1 MLRTGVDLTE
11 IERIRTA
18 IARHGDRFLARIY
31 TPTELDHCH
40 GRAES
45 LAGRFA
51 AKEAVAKA
59 LGTGIWRYG
68 VGWTD
73 IEVVRDLQTGA
84 PILKLYHAAAECA
97 AALHLQEWSI
107 SLSHDRERVIAFVV
121 AIGSL
126 EVSRVHGLTD

>member
-1 MLRTGVDLTE
+1 MLRTGVDLIE

-18 IARHGDRFLARIY
+18 IERHGARFLARIY
-31 TPTELDHCH
+31 TPLELAHCQ

-59 LGTGIWRYG
+59 LGTGIWRQG
-68 VGWTD
+68 VDWRD
-73 IEVVRDLQTGA
+73 IELLRNAESGA
-84 PILKLYHAAAECA
+84 PHLQLHNAAAHHAER
-97 AALHLQEWSI
+97 LGLTEWSL

-121 AIGSL
+121 AFG
-126 EVSRVHGLTD
+126 